1 MPNIPQ
7 ITSPIANN
15 KNYSF
20 TNRQYDDSIEP
31 FEMVELAQPLK
42 AASASPDNDS
52 SAAAMMMGRKNL
64 APLTVQ
70 IKDPTMAVE
79 TLKGLL
85 STDILEQTLVSGFTE
100 LYGDMEELIH
110 SFYLAPEKL
119 VEEIRNQEKQNTMFS
134 GDEFYKLLHGIL
146 KTTTSPEIKENIGQ
160 LLKALNYS
168 CNKEEILNA
177 LGANLKFLS
186 EYFSP
191 NTSLSAKLSRLSQQW
206 SSESAP
212 DMFEPLKSE
221 TLVLL
226 KDLSQSLLNDE
237 RTQTFIPLIV
247 HNLSRYNTNKNML
260 RESFANLL
268 AYIPSNEMRRE
279 LSVAFNALLQKL
291 FSPKQISEMEQNSVG
306 NLPVSNSGST
316 NAASVPAGSVPAGN
330 MSGNNAEAAIRN
342 NTGDSADNNANNT
355 VTNNNT
361 LNQTENQGFL
371 SIFDNKD
378 ENSSLSLFIKT
389 HLNDEAYLENLDLS
403 PEKLEFI
410 ASPFEEGTQTG
421 LQTLKNIVMTFLDG
435 SVESRKM
442 IPIIH
447 KEFQSLSDMSS
458 VVEYLNDILRELPDI
473 EQRDYIFR
481 TFTEIVN
488 RMAQKKE
495 MPATSNIPSAPST
508 LDKLTEFIGKNI
520 NHEAIQSLDNF
531 NASNLLQSL
540 LNAPGVFTPLAHYVL
555 PLQFEDTKAFGE
567 LWVDNDEN
575 NPNNTPVGQK
585 NYHLFLTFDIESVGR
600 FEVDM
605 YALGENISMSLLYP
619 ESFAFRVKKL
629 TDKIDLVVRN
639 IGYKPVKLETAVL
652 KKPHTLTDV
661 FPKIIER
668 RKGLNVQ
675 A

>member
-7 ITSPIANN
+7 LTSPVSNN
-15 KNYSF
+15 KSYSF
-20 TNRQYDDSIEP
+20 TNRQYDGNIEP
-31 FEMVELAQPLK
+31 FDMVELTQPLK
-42 AASASPDNDS
+42 AAGTSQEESG

-79 TLKGLL
+79 TLKNLL
-85 STDILEQTLVSGFTE
+85 SSDILEQTMISGYTE
-100 LYGDMEELIH
+100 LYGDMDELIK
-110 SFYLAPEKL
+110 SFYLSPEKL

-146 KTTTSPEIKENIGQ
+146 KTTTSPEIKDNIGN
-160 LLKALNYS
+160 LLKALNFAG
-168 CNKEEILNA
+168 NKEEILNA
-177 LGANLKFLS
+177 LSANLKFLS

-191 NTSLSAKLSRLSQQW
+191 NASLSTKLTKLSQQW
-206 SSESAP
+206 GAEDAEY
-212 DMFEPLKSE
+212 MFEPLKSE
-221 TLVLL
+221 TLALL
-226 KDLSQSLLNDE
+226 KDVSASLLNDE

-247 HNLSRYNTNKNML
+247 HNLSRYNTNKYML
-260 RESFANLL
+260 KESFANLL
-268 AYIPSNEMRRE
+268 TYIPSNEMRKE
-279 LSVAFNALLQKL
+279 LSTAFNNLLQKM
-291 FSPKQISEMEQNSVG
+291 FSPKQLNEMEDNSD
-306 NLPVSNSGST
+306 T
-316 NAASVPAGSVPAGN
+316 Y
-330 MSGNNAEAAIRN
+330 
-342 NTGDSADNNANNT
+342 
-355 VTNNNT
+355 NNT
-361 LNQTENQGFL
+361 LIQKENQEFF

-389 HLNDEAYLENLDLS
+389 HMSGREYLEAIDLS
-403 PEKLEFI
+403 PEKLEFL
-410 ASPFEEGTQTG
+410 ANPFFDGEQSG
-421 LQTLKNIVMTFLDG
+421 LQTIKNILMSMLGGT
-435 SVESRKM
+435 ESRQM
-442 IPIIH
+442 IPVVH
-447 KEFQSLSDMSS
+447 KEIQSITDLTTL
-458 VVEYLNDILRELPDI
+458 VEYLNDILKEMPDI
-473 EQRDYIFR
+473 EQREDVFR

-488 RMAQKKE
+488 TMAQRKE
-495 MPATSNIPSAPST
+495 LPADSNIPSSPST
-508 LDKLTEFIGKNI
+508 LDKLTDFIAKNI

-605 YALGENISMSLLYP
+605 YALGENISLSFLYP
-619 ESFAFRVKKL
+619 EGFDYRVKRL
-629 TDKIDLVVRN
+629 TDKIDLVIRN

-652 KKPHTLTDV
+652 RKPHNLTEV
-661 FPKIIER
+661 FPKIVDR

>member
-7 ITSPIANN
+7 LTSPVSNN
-15 KNYSF
+15 KSYSF
-20 TNRQYDDSIEP
+20 TNRQYDGNIEP
-31 FEMVELAQPLK
+31 FDMVELAQPIK
-42 AASASPDNDS
+42 AAGTSQEESG

-79 TLKGLL
+79 TLKNLL
-85 STDILEQTLVSGFTE
+85 SSDILEQTMISGYTE
-100 LYGDMEELIH
+100 LYGDMDELIK
-110 SFYLAPEKL
+110 SFYLSPEKL

-146 KTTTSPEIKENIGQ
+146 KTTTSPEIKDNIGN
-160 LLKALNYS
+160 LLKALNFAG
-168 CNKEEILNA
+168 NKEEILNA
-177 LGANLKFLS
+177 LSANLKFLS

-191 NTSLSAKLSRLSQQW
+191 NASLSAKLTKLSQQW
-206 SSESAP
+206 GAEDAEL
-212 DMFEPLKSE
+212 MFEPLKSD

-226 KDLSQSLLNDE
+226 KDVSASLLNDE

-247 HNLSRYNTNKNML
+247 HNLSRYNTNRYML
-260 RESFANLL
+260 KESFANLL
-268 AYIPSNEMRRE
+268 TYIPSNEMRKE
-279 LSVAFNALLQKL
+279 LSTAFNNLLQKM
-291 FSPKQISEMEQNSVG
+291 FSPKQLSEME
-306 NLPVSNSGST
+306 
-316 NAASVPAGSVPAGN
+316 
-330 MSGNNAEAAIRN
+330 
-342 NTGDSADNNANNT
+342 DNPDT
-355 VTNNNT
+355 YNNT
-361 LNQTENQGFL
+361 LNQKENQEFF

-389 HLNDEAYLENLDLS
+389 HLSSEEYLEGIDLS
-403 PEKLEFI
+403 PEKLEFL
-410 ASPFEEGTQTG
+410 SNPFMDGEQSG
-421 LQTLKNIVMTFLDG
+421 LQTIKNILMSMLGGT
-435 SVESRKM
+435 ESRQM
-442 IPIIH
+442 IPVIH
-447 KEFQSLSDMSS
+447 KEIQGIADLTTL
-458 VVEYLNDILRELPDI
+458 VEYLNNILKEMPDI
-473 EQRDYIFR
+473 EQREDVFR

-488 RMAQKKE
+488 MMAQRKE
-495 MPATSNIPSAPST
+495 LPVTSNIPSSPST
-508 LDKLTEFIGKNI
+508 LDKLTDFIAKNI

-605 YALGENISMSLLYP
+605 YALGENISLSFLYP
-619 ESFAFRVKKL
+619 EGFDYRVKRL
-629 TDKIDLVVRN
+629 TDKIDLVIRN
-639 IGYKPVKLETAVL
+639 IGYKPVKMETAVL
-652 KKPHTLTDV
+652 RKPHNLTEV
-661 FPKIIER
+661 FPKIVDR

>member
-1 MPNIPQ
+1 MKVPNIPQ

-15 KNYSF
+15 KSYSF
-20 TNRQYDDSIEP
+20 TNRQYDGSIEP
-31 FEMVELAQPLK
+31 FDMVELAQPLK
-42 AASASPDNDS
+42 ANGSSPDND

-79 TLKGLL
+79 TLKSLL
-85 STDILEQTLVSGFTE
+85 SADILEQTLISGYTE
-100 LYGDMEELIH
+100 LYGDMDELIH
-110 SFYLAPEKL
+110 SFYLSPDKL

-191 NTSLSAKLSRLSQQW
+191 NSSLSAKLVKLSQQW
-206 SSESAP
+206 NSESAP

-221 TLVLL
+221 TLALL
-226 KDLSQSLLNDE
+226 KDVSQSLLNDE
-237 RTQTFIPLIV
+237 RTQTFIPLVV
-247 HNLSRYNTNKNML
+247 HNLSRYNTNKYML
-260 RESFANLL
+260 KESFANLL
-268 AYIPSNEMRRE
+268 AYIPSNEMRKE
-279 LSVAFNALLQKL
+279 LSVAFNSLLQKL
-291 FSPKQISEMEQNSVG
+291 FSPKQISEMEQNSADKA
-306 NLPVSNSGST
+306 VS
-316 NAASVPAGSVPAGN
+316 
-330 MSGNNAEAAIRN
+330 
-342 NTGDSADNNANNT
+342 NT

-378 ENSSLSLFIKT
+378 ENSSLSLYIKT
-389 HLNDEAYLENLDLS
+389 HLSDESYIENLDLS
-403 PEKLEFI
+403 SEKLEFI
-410 ASPFEEGTQTG
+410 KTPFDDGNQTG
-421 LQTLKNIVMTFLDG
+421 MQTLKNILMSLLDG
-435 SVESRKM
+435 GAESRSM
-442 IPIIH
+442 IPVIH
-447 KEFQSLSDMSS
+447 KEFQSLSDMTS
-458 VVEYLNDILRELPDI
+458 VVEYLNDILREMPDI
-473 EQRDYIFR
+473 EQRDDIFR
-481 TFTEIVN
+481 VFTEIVN
-488 RMAQKKE
+488 KMAQKKE
-495 MPATSNIPSAPST
+495 LPATSNIPSAPST
-508 LDKLTEFIGKNI
+508 LDKLTDFIGKNI
-520 NHEAIQSLDNF
+520 NHEAIRSLDNF

-619 ESFAFRVKKL
+619 ESFSFRVKKL

-652 KKPHTLTDV
+652 KKPHVLTDV